1 MRPISRTALAAA
13 SAAVLAVTA
22 FAPSAA
28 GAPHGGGDAGK
39 RPIAGS
45 EAARAAAKQG
55 GAATVTLVTGDRV
68 QVVTDSQGHATATPL
83 PDSRGRQPLVRTRQL
98 GKDLYVYP
106 ESATAALA
114 AKRVDEELFNVTGLI
129 RQGYDDAHT
138 GDLPLIAT
146 YEPSVNVARSAPA
159 APRGA
164 RRGLLLPAVD
174 GVALKADKKQAGQV
188 WQDVADRRSRSGSGL
203 RKLWL
208 DRKVATTLDRS
219 TKQVHA
225 DQAWAAGYDGKG
237 AKVAVL
243 DTGVDAGHP
252 DLKGRVA
259 DSRNFTDSPSTDDRQ
274 GHGTHTAST
283 VGGSGAASGGKKKGV
298 APGADLLIGKVLNDS
313 GSGASSWIIAGM
325 QWAVDQK
332 ADVVS
337 MSLGSPEPSDCTD
350 PMSEAAR
357 QLADGDKTLFVVAA
371 GNAGPAKPSVTS
383 PGCVPDVLT
392 VGAVD
397 RDDTTAQFSSRGPV
411 LTTHTLKPEIAAPGV
426 GISAAAAGGRGV
438 YAYQTMSG
446 TSMAT
451 PHVAGAAAIVRQAH
465 PDWTARQVKAALVG
479 SAQTGGKVG
488 GADETGGGRLDAG
501 LAYRQPVLG
510 ASAVQ
515 GGSFSWPQDSS
526 DRTSVDVP
534 YTNTTGADV
543 KLTLSVSDVRGNDGS
558 SVTSGM
564 ARLGKRQITV
574 PAGGTVRV
582 PLRLD
587 PSAHLKHAQYG
598 DVSGRIIAKG
608 KGVRVSVP
616 FALYIQPQTVTLRVK
631 LIDRDGAPARG
642 ASSLDVVSTDAS
654 TGEQRVN
661 DGAKEQLF
669 HVRPGDYLLSSFV
682 TSGGVDANS
691 LPDSVSYLAHPQ
703 LDLTKDTTV
712 VLDARKA
719 HRLTVRTD
727 RKTEVRRTVLSYG
740 RWWDDAWATAGSL
753 SAPADVKKVYAS
765 VVGKARDGGYEFS
778 SNWRAYGSDAKGPY
792 VYNLSYPERGPLG
805 SDRAYRTRDK
815 KLAAVTARWNAV
827 GKAADYADIVS
838 LRPTWNP
845 AATVGIGVF
854 DQVHA
859 PSTRTEYY
867 TPGGGSWQHQ
877 AQTTFPFAAVLQD
890 QDRTYRAGERRD
902 EEWYRGVLR
911 PDAARDAQGKALLVA
926 ERQGGRMGIQPAFWN
941 DGSGDHWS
949 YGGSFGDIGNM
960 TLRRDGKTI
969 GESPYPYGVFDVPD
983 GDAAYELQLNTTKLT
998 SSDRNWL
1005 RSTDTTTTW
1014 NFRSRLEP
1022 DVYSRGL
1029 PVLFPAYDLPVDGLN
1044 TLPAAAGQHIRLSAH
1059 GHAGY
1064 EPGKITKASL
1074 AYSYDGGTTLTNAK
1088 VAQQHGTWNAVVDHT
1103 GASGKPVTLKVSL
1116 TDAKGNSV
1124 TQMVKRAYDVR

>member
-13 SAAVLAVTA
+13 SAAVLAGTA

-28 GAPHGGGDAGK
+28 GAPHDGAAGK
-39 RPIAGS
+39 RPIVG
-45 EAARAAAKQG
+45 RAAAKQG
-55 GAATVTLVTGDRV
+55 GTAATVTLVTGDRV
-68 QVVTDSQGHATATPL
+68 QVVTDGQGHSTATPL
-83 PDSRGRQPLVRTRQL
+83 PDAKGRQPLVRTRQL

-106 ESATAALA
+106 ASASAALA
-114 AKRVDEELFNVTGLI
+114 ANRVDEELFNVTGLI
-129 RQGYDDAHT
+129 RQGYDDART
-138 GDLPLIAT
+138 GELPLIAT
-146 YEPSVNVARSAPA
+146 YGPSVDVARSAPA

-164 RRGLLLPAVD
+164 RRGLPLPAVD
-174 GVALKADKKQAGQV
+174 GVALKADKKQASEV
-188 WQDVADRRSRSGSGL
+188 WRDVADRRTLAGSGL
-203 RKLWL
+203 KKLWL

-219 TKQVHA
+219 TKQIHA

-252 DLKGRVA
+252 DLKGRIA
-259 DSRNFTDSPSTDDRQ
+259 DSRNFTGSPSTDDLQ

-283 VGGSGAASGGKKKGV
+283 VGGTGAAGGGEKKGV
-298 APGADLLIGKVLNDS
+298 APGADLLIGKVLDDS
-313 GSGASSWIIAGM
+313 GTGESSWIIAGM

-350 PMSEAAR
+350 PMSEAAKR
-357 QLADGDKTLFVVAA
+357 LAHGDKTLFVVAA
-371 GNAGPAKPSVTS
+371 GNTGPAKPSVTS

-465 PDWTARQVKAALVG
+465 PGWTAQQVKAALVG

-501 LAYRQPVLG
+501 AAHRQKVLAAP
-510 ASAVQ
+510 AVQ
-515 GGSFSWPQDSS
+515 GGDFSWPQDPS

-534 YTNTTGADV
+534 YTNTTGSAIR
-543 KLTLSVSDVRGNDGS
+543 LELSVSGVRGNDGS
-558 SVTSGM
+558 AVRSDV
-564 ARLGKRQITV
+564 ARIGQRQITV

-587 PSAHLKHAQYG
+587 PGARLNHAQYG
-598 DVSGRIIAKG
+598 DVSGRILAKG

-616 FALYIQPQTVTLRVK
+616 FTLYIQPQTVTLRVK

-661 DGAKEQLF
+661 DGAKEQIF

-682 TSGGVDANS
+682 TSGVDDANYGAE
-691 LPDSVSYLAHPQ
+691 SVSYLAHPQ
-703 LDLTKDTTV
+703 LSLTKDTTV

-727 RKTEVRRTVLSYG
+727 RKAEVRRTVLSYG
-740 RWWDDAWATAGSL
+740 RWWDDTWAMSGSL
-753 SAPADVKKVYAS
+753 SAPGDVKGVYAS
-765 VVGKARDGGYEFS
+765 VTGRAQDGGYEFS
-778 SNWRAYGSDAKGPY
+778 SNWRAYGFDAKGPY
-792 VYNLSYPERGPLG
+792 VYNLSYPERGPIG
-805 SDRAYRTRDK
+805 SDRAYHTRDK

-827 GKAADYADIVS
+827 GQAADYADIVT
-838 LRPTWNP
+838 LRPAWNP
-845 AATVGIGVF
+845 AAAIGIGSF
-854 DQVHA
+854 DTVHA
-859 PSTRTEYY
+859 PGTRTEFY
-867 TPGGGSWQHQ
+867 TPGDGTWQHM

-890 QDRTYRAGERRD
+890 QDRTYRPGERRS

-911 PDAARDAQGKALLVA
+911 PDAPRDAQGKPVLAA
-926 ERQGGRMGIQPAFWN
+926 ERQGGRMGVQPAFWN

-960 TLRRDGKTI
+960 TLRRNGQTI

-983 GDAAYELQLNTTKLT
+983 GDAAYELQLKTTKLP

-1014 NFRSRLEP
+1014 SFRSRLEP

-1029 PVLFPAYDLPVDGLN
+1029 PLLFPAYDLPADGLN
-1044 TLPAAAGQHIRLSAH
+1044 TLPAARGQHIRLSAD

-1064 EPGKITKASL
+1064 RPGKITKASL
-1074 AYSYDGGTTLTNAK
+1074 SYSYDNGTTWTTAKTSHTGGTWSA
-1088 VAQQHGTWNAVVDHT
+1088 AVDHT
-1103 GASGKPVTLKVSL
+1103 GAAGKPVTLKVSL

-1124 TQMVKRAYDVR
+1124 TQTITRAYDVR